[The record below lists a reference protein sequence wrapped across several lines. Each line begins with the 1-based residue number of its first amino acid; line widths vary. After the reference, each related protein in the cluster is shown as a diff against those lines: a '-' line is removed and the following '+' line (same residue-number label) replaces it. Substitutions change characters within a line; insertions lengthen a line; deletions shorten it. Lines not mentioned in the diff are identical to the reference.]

1 MGVTTS
7 KSPKKVGGTGAPKWK
22 PIPDRFSTMEEV
34 QDALRANGL
43 ESSNL
48 IVGIDF
54 TKVCWTSA
62 AAAG

>member
-1 MGVTTS
+1 MGITTS
-7 KSPKKVGGTGAPKWK
+7 SSKKAAGAAPSGRWA
-22 PIPDRFSTMEEV
+22 PIPDRFSTMAEV

-54 TKVCWTSA
+54 TKVRKFHYIYL
-62 AAAG
+62 